1 MICSWCDN
9 EIHPFEQYLSVGD
22 QTICKECVDNGLEE
36 YDPEWDYIDMQ
47 VNEAI
52 ERRLGI
58 A

>member
-1 MICSWCDN
+1 MICTWCDN

-36 YDPEWDYIDMQ
+36 YDPEGDYIDMQ

>member
-1 MICSWCDN
+1 MICSWCGN
-9 EIHPFEQYLSVGD
+9 EIHPFDQYLQVGD
-22 QTICKECVDNGLEE
+22 LTICKDCVDNELEE
-36 YDPEWDYIDMQ
+36 YDPEGDYIDTQ

>member
-9 EIHPFEQYLSVGD
+9 EIQPFDQYLQVGNL
-22 QTICKECVDNGLEE
+22 TICKDCVDNRLEE
-36 YDPEWDYIDMQ
+36 YDPEGDYIDMQ